1 MQTSVS
7 YHYCSGPLMHTG
19 EMSPH
24 SSLGGPNKSPQTLLC
39 KVGASGKHLDGRI
52 FVLFSHV
59 SQGFKTVPLH
69 WGISG
74 EKWKKWVLSSAICS
88 LQGYE
93 MNAKC
98 MFRMLSVRVDRQAM
112 QRYSWD
118 TIVCTCIFLRATL
131 AHSGRTWFESRAAV
145 VHRHRQRCINSP
157 ALHRQLVNMQLL
169 CGLGSVHQVTS
180 QGNRKG
186 KDEKPAR

>member
-7 YHYCSGPLMHTG
+7 YHYCSGPLMHAG

-39 KVGASGKHLDGRI
+39 KAGASGKHLDGRI

-59 SQGFKTVPLH
+59 RQGFKRVPLH

-88 LQGYE
+88 LKWMQ
-93 MNAKC
+93 NAC
-98 MFRMLSVRVDRQAM
+98 FGCSPYVWVARQCNAINETP
-112 QRYSWD
+112 YAHAF
-118 TIVCTCIFLRATL
+118 FLRATL
-131 AHSGRTWFESRAAV
+131 AHSGRTWFESGAAV

>member
-7 YHYCSGPLMHTG
+7 YHYCSGPL
-19 EMSPH
+19 MSPH

-39 KVGASGKHLDGRI
+39 KAGASGKHLDGRI

-59 SQGFKTVPLH
+59 RRGFKRVPVH

-74 EKWKKWVLSSAICS
+74 EKWKKSICS

-93 MNAKC
+93 SGYKRHVLDA
-98 MFRMLSVRVDRQAM
+98 L
-112 QRYSWD
+112 
-118 TIVCTCIFLRATL
+118 FLRATL
-131 AHSGRTWFESRAAV
+131 AHSGRTWFESGAAV

-157 ALHRQLVNMQLL
+157 ALHRQLANMQLL